1 MAVGGFGSSICW
13 KSSLCTWN
21 GECLQRNLKPGWT
34 CFWLL
39 THTTPPPPPIRGE
52 VSCLSQLQECHFWE
66 WWQMRPGP
74 YTSKAFFT
82 LQMLTSWEFK
92 MSHGAPDEL
101 FFLVGFDQQPVTNQL
116 CRQLMIK
123 TSSVLLLPRCPSGN
137 ASPHDHQYYHDGGG
151 VGCSLHGNEV
161 HHLWGRWQ
169 NTQVSHRHDWRHCHP
184 DRRSVSLVF
193 DCCSQWTVY
202 LIVFFPPTALCAIV
216 ACSWYAHDI
225 IRAFYD
231 PFTPVNTK

>member
-1 MAVGGFGSSICW
+1 MVRPSAEKAACAPEMGSVSNE
-13 KSSLCTWN
+13 TWN
-21 GECLQRNLKPGWT
+21 LVGPVSDCLHTPLLLLPPSVVKFPVWASFRSVTSGSGDKWDRVLTRARPFSLYKCWQAGSLK
-34 CFWLL
+34 
-39 THTTPPPPPIRGE
+39 
-52 VSCLSQLQECHFWE
+52 CHME
-66 WWQMRPGP
+66 P
-74 YTSKAFFT
+74 
-82 LQMLTSWEFK
+82 L
-92 MSHGAPDEL
+92 DEL

-202 LIVFFPPTALCAIV
+202 LIVFFSPYSIMCHRCLFLVRPRHHPSLL
-216 ACSWYAHDI
+216 
-225 IRAFYD
+225 R
-231 PFTPVNTK
+231 PFHPC